1 MVQPSSDDDARGEPC
16 RIETTLDEQVSAA
29 PEPLRSCI
37 QELERQA
44 APASNLRELVC
55 GREERKMLGLAILEL
70 EQAIRKHH
78 DAQGGD
84 RCEPNDLEL
93 YEAVDLSGGP
103 VSQVTSVGTPDLV
116 RTGPTLS
123 KPGAVLVKPAF

>member
-1 MVQPSSDDDARGEPC
+1 MAQPSSDDDACGQPRN
-16 RIETTLDEQVSAA
+16 IETTLDEQVSAA
-29 PEPLRSCI
+29 PEPLRSYI

-44 APASNLRELVC
+44 DPAGNLRELVY

-93 YEAVDLSGGP
+93 YEVVDL
-103 VSQVTSVGTPDLV
+103 
-116 RTGPTLS
+116 
-123 KPGAVLVKPAF
+123 PGDPCPR

>member
-1 MVQPSSDDDARGEPC
+1 MSMTQPSSDDDARAEPAG
-16 RIETTLDEQVSAA
+16 IETTLDEQISVA
-29 PEPLRSCI
+29 PEPLRSYI

-44 APASNLRELVC
+44 DPAGNLRELVY

-78 DAQGGD
+78 DAQGD

-93 YEAVDLSGGP
+93 YEVADVSGP
-103 VSQVTSVGTPDLV
+103 LAPSPKS
-116 RTGPTLS
+116 
-123 KPGAVLVKPAF
+123 